1 MPKCVHCGEPVDKG
15 QEMCF
20 ACGQRARARVRRGSR
35 PVNPSVF
42 LFAGVLVLVVA
53 VGFIIIHSGRAKR
66 TRSEVQK
73 QHQLQ
78 LRDSSRQATQARRDT
93 VKAVIQNQVAAVLT
107 DEIDKID
114 QRFSLVKRQVVK
126 DQPSPAQ
133 TKLIT
138 QIRTEMIRLRQL
150 TVTVADQ
157 PGTKGDSIK
166 AQVRDG
172 ERVLRNLISDL
183 SRAPKK

>member
-1 MPKCVHCGEPVDKG
+1 VPKCVHCGEPVDKG
-15 QEMCF
+15 QEICF
-20 ACGQRARARVRRGSR
+20 ACGQKARGRVRRGSR
-35 PVNPSVF
+35 PINPAVF
-42 LFAGVLVLVVA
+42 LFAGVLVLAVVI
-53 VGFIIIHSGRAKR
+53 GFIVIHSGRTKQ

-73 QHQLQ
+73 QHQAQ
-78 LRDSSRQATQARRDT
+78 VRDSSRQATQARRDT
-93 VKAVIQNQVAAVLT
+93 VKAVISNEVGAVLT

-114 QRFSLVKRQVVK
+114 QRFNLVKQQVVK

-150 TVTVADQ
+150 TVTAADQ

-172 ERVLRNLISDL
+172 ERALRNLISDF
-183 SRAPKK
+183 SRAPKQ